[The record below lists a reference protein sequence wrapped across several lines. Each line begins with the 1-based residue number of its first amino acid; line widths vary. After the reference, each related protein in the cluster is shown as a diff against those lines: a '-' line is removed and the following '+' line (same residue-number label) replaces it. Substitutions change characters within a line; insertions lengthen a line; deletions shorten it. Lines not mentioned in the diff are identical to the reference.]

1 MKRPA
6 RVLYLGP
13 PASAQSRDSAS
24 VAELMIR
31 TGRNTGNLLIGDAIQ
46 RHLKAGDETFQTVDS
61 LLQQAGEPLTARR
74 TARLDR
80 LDTRFIES
88 SFDVIVIGAANFLFE
103 RFDFGNWAD
112 FLESINLRCVIIG
125 LGAQAPSYDSP
136 VTVHEGTRR
145 MVHIIAERSA
155 TLGVRGEFTASVLND
170 MGIRNVRLIGCPSM
184 YWTCQPEL
192 HFKPRVECELS
203 VSVNGSANVV
213 QHAVDVEAARKVEAL
228 IARSAFEHGY
238 TYILQAEAELM
249 EVLRDAPAD
258 VARIEPLMKQYGLAS
273 ESPETFLRFARQQMK
288 VYWNTGEWLAAI
300 TKLDFVMGTR
310 FHGCLIGVLGGVP
323 SFVFVHDARTR
334 ELCEMLNIP
343 RVDVRDVRKIDVEVL
358 YESLDLR
365 PMEATYADLY
375 RNYVEFLDEN
385 GLPHRLSRQSA

>member
-1 MKRPA
+1 M
-6 RVLYLGP
+6 V
-13 PASAQSRDSAS
+13 
-24 VAELMIR
+24 R
-31 TGRNTGNLLIGDAIQ
+31 TGRNTGNLLIGDAIH
-46 RHLKAGDETFQTVDS
+46 RHLRASADTFQTVDS

-103 RFDFGNWAD
+103 QFDFGKWAD

-145 MVHIIAERSA
+145 MVRIIAERSA
-155 TLGVRGEFTASVLND
+155 TLGVRGEFTASVLNN
-170 MGIRNVRLIGCPSM
+170 MGIRNVRVIGCPSM

-192 HFKPRVECELS
+192 HFRPRVERELS

-213 QHAVDVEAARKVEAL
+213 QHAVDVEAAWRVEAL

-238 TYILQAEAELM
+238 TYVLQAEAELM
-249 EVLRDAPAD
+249 EVLRDASAD
-258 VARIEPLMKQYGLAS
+258 VTRIEPLMKQYGLGG
-273 ESPETFLRFARQQMK
+273 ESPETFLRFASRHMK
-288 VYWNTGEWLAAI
+288 VYWDTGEWLAAI
-300 TKLDFVMGTR
+300 TQSDFVMGTR
-310 FHGCLIGVLGGVP
+310 FHGCLIGLLGGVP

-334 ELCEMLNIP
+334 ELCELLQIP
-343 RVDVRDVRKIDVEVL
+343 RADVRDVRNIDVGAL
-358 YESLDLR
+358 YESLDLG
-365 PMEATYADLY
+365 PMETTYADLY
-375 RNYVEFLDEN
+375 RNYVEFLEEN
-385 GLPHRLSRQSA
+385 EIPHRLSQ